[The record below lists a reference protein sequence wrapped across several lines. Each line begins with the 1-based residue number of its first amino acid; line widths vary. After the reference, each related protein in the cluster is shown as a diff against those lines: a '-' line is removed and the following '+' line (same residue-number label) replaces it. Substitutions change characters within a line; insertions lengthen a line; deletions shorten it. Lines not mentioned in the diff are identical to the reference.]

1 MKIIRNIDGKK
12 LELTLTNEEAM
23 SVFMDVFFDTDK
35 FADCPAN
42 GLFGR
47 GDGIFAERCKQ
58 DISSVLDCEGTRKP
72 SDLVLQY
79 LGKQMQDTLNC
90 EYEHLPD
97 DIAERYTNMLHWGER
112 HSKKDVQAACEEA
125 ERRYYCKAHTFAQGG
140 YPMQAHDCND
150 ELFAVVLEDIL
161 FHHPEI
167 IGSKPEDAE

>member
-35 FADCPAN
+35 FA
-42 GLFGR
+42 
-47 GDGIFAERCKQ
+47 ERCKQ
-58 DISSVLDCEGTRKP
+58 DISSALDCEGTRKP

-97 DIAERYTNMLHWGER
+97 DIAERYTNILHWAER
-112 HSKKDVQAACEEA
+112 HSKKDVQAAFEEA
-125 ERRYYCKAHTFAQGG
+125 KRRYYCKAHTFTHGG

>member
-58 DISSVLDCEGTRKP
+58 DIWTAKEHESRL
-72 SDLVLQY
+72 
-79 LGKQMQDTLNC
+79 TLC
-90 EYEHLPD
+90 CS
-97 DIAERYTNMLHWGER
+97 IW
-112 HSKKDVQAACEEA
+112 
-125 ERRYYCKAHTFAQGG
+125 
-140 YPMQAHDCND
+140 
-150 ELFAVVLEDIL
+150 
-161 FHHPEI
+161 
-167 IGSKPEDAE
+167 GSKCRTL

>member
-58 DISSVLDCEGTRKP
+58 DISSALDCEGTRKP

-90 EYEHLPD
+90 EYE
-97 DIAERYTNMLHWGER
+97 IGR
-112 HSKKDVQAACEEA
+112 
-125 ERRYYCKAHTFAQGG
+125 AH
-140 YPMQAHDCND
+140 
-150 ELFAVVLEDIL
+150 V
-161 FHHPEI
+161 
-167 IGSKPEDAE
+167 

>member
-47 GDGIFAERCKQ
+47 GDGIFAERCKR
-58 DISSVLDCEGTRKP
+58 DISDALDCEGTRKP

-90 EYEHLPD
+90 EYEHLSD
-97 DIAERYTNMLHWGER
+97 DIAERYTNILHWAER
-112 HSKKDVQAACEEA
+112 NSMKAVQAAFEEA
-125 ERRYYCKAHTFAQGG
+125 KRRYYCKAHTFTHGG
-140 YPMQAHDCND
+140 YPIQAHDCND

>member
-58 DISSVLDCEGTRKP
+58 DISSALDCEGTRKP

-97 DIAERYTNMLHWGER
+97 DIAERYTNILHWA
-112 HSKKDVQAACEEA
+112 K
-125 ERRYYCKAHTFAQGG
+125 RRYYCKAHTFTHGG

>member
-23 SVFMDVFFDTDK
+23 SVFMDVFFDTDRT
-35 FADCPAN
+35 ADCPAN

-47 GDGIFAERCKQ
+47 GDGIFAEWCKR
-58 DISSVLDCEGTRKP
+58 DISAALDCEGTRKP

-90 EYEHLPD
+90 ECEHLSD
-97 DIAERYTNMLHWGER
+97 DIVERYTNILHWAER
-112 HSKKDVQAACEEA
+112 NSMKAVQAAFEEA
-125 ERRYYCKAHTFAQGG
+125 KRRYYCKAHTFTHGG